1 MPWKYSGIIQQWLG
15 AENTCSATTFS
26 NFTIIAKA
34 WLHRS
39 SAWCVEISSV
49 PLNCLTW
56 AIILKRNGQ
65 SCSLKYVFGR
75 ILGLVCKWLCWWP
88 IQLQFF
94 CTTIELSSEWTKVL
108 LFLITSNSKSCNHAE
123 AHSGTSTWSLD
134 NVCFFIKVTQLSE
147 LRYCENHTILFH
159 WVCERAFQAK
169 KVPSTNLNS
178 HQKIGYH
185 KYYTCQ
191 LALLRVIC
199 LKIKNVDHMH
209 TRQFCM
215 HNWQF
220 KTTCSVTSEKRVNRL
235 HCISPRNV
243 YYRSNL
249 ILG

>member
-1 MPWKYSGIIQQWLG
+1 M
-15 AENTCSATTFS
+15 
-26 NFTIIAKA
+26 
-34 WLHRS
+34 
-39 SAWCVEISSV
+39 
-49 PLNCLTW
+49 
-56 AIILKRNGQ
+56 
-65 SCSLKYVFGR
+65 YV
-75 ILGLVCKWLCWWP
+75 
-88 IQLQFF
+88 
-94 CTTIELSSEWTKVL
+94 
-108 LFLITSNSKSCNHAE
+108 
-123 AHSGTSTWSLD
+123 
-134 NVCFFIKVTQLSE
+134 FFIKVTQLSV

-235 HCISPRNV
+235 HCISPRIMYITGQIWFWVNFDLTSV
-243 YYRSNL
+243 DSRFSLFPGPNSW
-249 ILG
+249 IIRARRQRK

>member
-1 MPWKYSGIIQQWLG
+1 MVGCWEHLQCYYFLELHHNCQGLASQELCLMLRNK
-15 AENTCSATTFS
+15 FS
-26 NFTIIAKA
+26 SIKLFNLSNNIKKK
-34 WLHRS
+34 W
-39 SAWCVEISSV
+39 
-49 PLNCLTW
+49 
-56 AIILKRNGQ
+56 IILQLKV
-65 SCSLKYVFGR
+65 CISLHSWFG
-75 ILGLVCKWLCWWP
+75 LQVAMLVANP
-88 IQLQFF
+88 ITIS

-108 LFLITSNSKSCNHAE
+108 LFLITSNSKSYNHAE

-134 NVCFFIKVTQLSE
+134 NVCFFIKVTQLSV

-199 LKIKNVDHMH
+199 LKIKNVDRMH

-215 HNWQF
+215 HNSQF
-220 KTTCSVTSEKRVNRL
+220 KTTCSVTSEKRVIRL
-235 HCISPRNV
+235 HCISPRYV
-243 YYRSNL
+243 CYRSNL
-249 ILG
+249 ISG